1 MTELPEAVILVGASG
16 FVGRNVVAALAGQVG
31 MLVGVNRS
39 GAPVPGCDPVV
50 SLERI
55 DELPSLPAETIVI
68 NVAAHRY
75 DAARFRPD
83 QSLIFAENTAIAGRV
98 YWFCA
103 ERGVKEVRQASSLAV
118 YPAGT
123 ELLDDEVSVD
133 LNRPLHAGEAA
144 YGWSR
149 RLLEVAAD
157 LHRDLYGIRT
167 QTFRLTNPYGP
178 FDTLDPSAAHVT
190 TAFVIRA
197 LSDAPTFE
205 IAGNPDAE
213 RDFVFSGD
221 VAAIFAESCQ
231 RRGRHAVYNL
241 AQGETVTIRA
251 VADAILEVTGMRKP
265 VVVTGMAPAGV
276 NVRRA
281 TSARLKADFPDIRF
295 HDLRQGMRKTVAWYR
310 QALAELPAANRAQP
324 ACASAGAA

>member
-1 MTELPEAVILVGASG
+1 MTGLPEAVILVGATG
-16 FVGRNVVAALAGQVG
+16 FIGRNVAAALAGQVG

-39 GAPVPGCDPVV
+39 GALVPGCDPVV
-50 SLERI
+50 ALERI

-75 DAARFRPD
+75 DAARFRHD
-83 QSLIFAENTAIAGRV
+83 QSLIFAENTAIVGRV
-98 YWFCA
+98 YRFCA

-123 ELLDDEVSVD
+123 DPLDDEVRVD
-133 LNRPLHAGEAA
+133 LNRPPYAGEAA

-157 LHRDLYGIRT
+157 IHRDLYGITT

-178 FDTLDPSAAHVT
+178 FDTLDPCAAHVT
-190 TAFVIRA
+190 TAFVLRA
-197 LSDAPTFE
+197 LSDSAIFE

-221 VAAIFAESCQ
+221 VAAIFAESCRQ
-231 RRGRHAVYNL
+231 RGRHAVYNL

-251 VADAILEVTGMRKP
+251 MADAILEVAGTRKP
-265 VVVTGMAPAGV
+265 VIVTGMAPAGV

-281 TSARLKADFPDIRF
+281 TSARLKADFPGIRF
-295 HDLRQGMRKTVAWYR
+295 HDLSQGIHKTVPWYR
-310 QALAELPAANRAQP
+310 QALAELRVAQP
-324 ACASAGAA
+324 VGAA

>member
-1 MTELPEAVILVGASG
+1 MTGLPEAIILVGASG
-16 FVGRNVVAALAGQVG
+16 FIGRNVAAALTGRVG
-31 MLVGVNRS
+31 TLVGVNRS

-50 SLERI
+50 PLERI
-55 DELPSLPAETIVI
+55 NELPSLPAETIVI

-75 DAARFRPD
+75 NAACFRHD
-83 QSLIFAENTAIAGRV
+83 QSLIFAENTSIVGLV

-123 ELLDDEVSVD
+123 DLLDDEVLID
-133 LNRPLHAGEAA
+133 LNRPPHAGEAA

-157 LHRDLYGIRT
+157 LHRDLYGIST

-197 LSDAPTFE
+197 LSDSPTFE

-213 RDFVFSGD
+213 RDFIFSGD
-221 VAAIFAESCQ
+221 VAAIFVESC
-231 RRGRHAVYNL
+231 RRHGRHTIYNL
-241 AQGETVTIRA
+241 AGGETVAIRA
-251 VADAILEVTGMRKP
+251 VADAILEAAGTRKP
-265 VVVTGMAPAGV
+265 IVVTGMAPAGV
-276 NVRRA
+276 TVRRA
-281 TSARLKADFPDIRF
+281 TSARLKADFPDVRF
-295 HDLRQGMRKTVAWYR
+295 HDLSQGMRKTVAWYR
-310 QALAELPAANRAQP
+310 QALADLRAARGQEPRAPAA
-324 ACASAGAA
+324 AG